1 MLTADSNTQEENC
14 AKPPERSNSWPWGE
28 LTSEDVTEQYKEPHI
43 QTLYRKPGSSAAQCL
58 GSLFLGTNETINF
71 WTHFVALLGLVSYF
85 WYSCPDCIEEGGALN
100 PYCYPMFGAQSS
112 ISLYHIMSC
121 IAHIFSSMS
130 PRIRHIC
137 FFLDYGAISVFSI
150 GAAVPISFYM
160 FPEPTGILLFDSKF
174 LFLSVN
180 AFVSVLATILCCA
193 TRHRWKGGKYII
205 RTIAF
210 MLPFFALNL
219 HTMYRAV
226 SCCFLVSS
234 ECHPSLISAANCWLF
249 YFFAALFNGSRI
261 PERWYPEK
269 FDFIGQSHHWFHV
282 LTSLGTLEMYRAN
295 LMEIRHRWIP
305 SSQAQHMTVAVWWI
319 GGTLL
324 VVSITVVFFAVQ
336 IGRNGYLRSE
346 KKE

>member
-1 MLTADSNTQEENC
+1 MATRLENVFSTTEES
-14 AKPPERSNSWPWGE
+14 RSRVACQAWSR
-28 LTSEDVTEQYKEPHI
+28 LASEDVTEQYKEPHI
-43 QTLYRKPGSSAAQCL
+43 QTLYRKPGSSAVQCL
-58 GSLFLGTNETINF
+58 GSLFQGTNETINF

-85 WYSCPDCIEEGGALN
+85 RYSCPDCTEDGGIFN
-100 PYCYPMFGAQSS
+100 PYCYPLYMTMAS

-121 IAHIFSSMS
+121 IAHIFCSMS

-150 GAAVPISFYM
+150 GAAVSAGSYM
-160 FPEPTGILLFDSKF
+160 FPEPTGIPVVDSKLFF
-174 LFLSVN
+174 LTTNS
-180 AFVSVLATILCCA
+180 FVSVLATILCCA
-193 TRHRWKGGKYII
+193 TRHRWKEAKYII
-205 RTIAF
+205 RTVAF
-210 MLPFFALNL
+210 MLPFFAGNL
-219 HTMYRAV
+219 HVMYRAV
-226 SCCFLVSS
+226 SCCFLVSN

-282 LTSLGTLEMYRAN
+282 LTSLGTLELYRAN
-295 LMEIRHRWIP
+295 LIEANYRWIP

-336 IGRNGYLRSE
+336 IGQDGHLKS
-346 KKE
+346 KKTD